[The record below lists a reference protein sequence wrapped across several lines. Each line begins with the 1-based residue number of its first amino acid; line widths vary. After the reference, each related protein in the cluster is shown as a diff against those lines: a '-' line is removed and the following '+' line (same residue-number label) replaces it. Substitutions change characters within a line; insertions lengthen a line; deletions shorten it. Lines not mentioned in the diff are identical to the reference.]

1 MMCFTGASVLAAAL
15 LALVL
20 LPGSAS
26 VVALGLAVGLAGAG
40 FGVFMTPN
48 NRTMLGAAPMARS
61 GGAGGMQAT
70 ARLLG
75 QTLGTTLVAVAFQ
88 VGGGPKLALAAGVAF
103 ALAAATFSLVRR
115 RL

>member
-1 MMCFTGASVLAAAL
+1 
-15 LALVL
+15 
-20 LPGSAS
+20 
-26 VVALGLAVGLAGAG
+26 
-40 FGVFMTPN
+40 
-48 NRTMLGAAPMARS
+48 MARS

-88 VGGGPKLALAAGVAF
+88 LGGGPKLALTAGVAF

>member
-1 MMCFTGASVLAAAL
+1 MLSAAL

-20 LPGSAS
+20 LPGTSP
-26 VVALGLAVGLAGAG
+26 VVVLGLAVAVAGAG
-40 FGVFMTPN
+40 FGFFQTPN
-48 NRTMLGAAPMARS
+48 NRTMLAAAPMARS

-75 QTLGTTLVAVAFQ
+75 QTLGTTLVAIAFQ
-88 VGGGPKLALAAGVAF
+88 LGGGPKLALAAGVGF
-103 ALAAATFSLVRR
+103 ALAAAVFSMIRR